1 MRFYGYPTKIISL
14 LQALYQTSSS
24 SVRVNG
30 ELTDWFRTTVG
41 VRQGCVISPQLFN
54 ILLEV
59 VITTALHGVD
69 IGANISGWLINN
81 LRFADDIVLIAESA
95 KQLQTLVNKVQNA
108 ASNFGLKINIS
119 KTQVQVISKQKQTL
133 DINIDGHKLEQVQTF
148 VYLGGAI
155 TETGTCEDDIK
166 QRICK
171 ALGAVQRLHT
181 IWQSKDIRKDTKLQ
195 LYNTLILSILLYG
208 AETWTLKKAD
218 ENRLLVFEMAC
229 LRKIMGVTRL
239 DKIRNQKIRETL
251 GHNRTV
257 LDIIRD
263 RRLKYFGHIIRMGN
277 ERFPKIAL
285 EGRTHGTRPR
295 GRPSKKWT
303 NCLRDD
309 CSARNV
315 DRLTDATH
323 LASNRSAWQ
332 DIVRQKPSHS

>member
-1 MRFYGYPTKIISL
+1 
-14 LQALYQTSSS
+14 
-24 SVRVNG
+24 
-30 ELTDWFRTTVG
+30 
-41 VRQGCVISPQLFN
+41 
-54 ILLEV
+54 
-59 VITTALHGVD
+59 
-69 IGANISGWLINN
+69 
-81 LRFADDIVLIAESA
+81 
-95 KQLQTLVNKVQNA
+95 
-108 ASNFGLKINIS
+108 
-119 KTQVQVISKQKQTL
+119 
-133 DINIDGHKLEQVQTF
+133 
-148 VYLGGAI
+148 
-155 TETGTCEDDIK
+155 
-166 QRICK
+166 
-171 ALGAVQRLHT
+171 
-181 IWQSKDIRKDTKLQ
+181 
-195 LYNTLILSILLYG
+195 
-208 AETWTLKKAD
+208 
-218 ENRLLVFEMAC
+218 MAC

-295 GRPSKKWT
+295 GRPPKKWT